1 MPDTKARLRCVL
13 FAMVCTALLAG
24 WQGLT
29 VHYHFGGNWT
39 ALFYTGQNFKGV
51 PPALQPEGIYVFK
64 DSLGYDG
71 QFYHYLAHDPLLRR
85 NYTTFMD
92 DPRYRSGRILVPGL
106 AFLLAGGRDERID
119 AAYIAVVWMFVALGA
134 YWLGRLAV
142 LYAYPAWFGPGF
154 ALVPAVLVSI
164 DRLTVDVALAACAVG
179 FVLYVEENSPLAL
192 YAVLMAAGLVR
203 ETGVLLPAA
212 YCIWLAGG
220 KRFREAAVFATSVIP
235 TFAWWLYVDLHTS
248 PGWYSGGFLSLAP
261 FAGLVRR
268 MFHAYAYP
276 DTLSRAVRELAI
288 GLDLVALA
296 GIAAVLV
303 WTARRSLQRAWTPV
317 TIAMYLFA
325 LLVLVLNRS
334 DVWSEVFAFG
344 RTLSPLLLLATLDGM
359 KLRSPLPA
367 LAMLA
372 L

>member
-1 MPDTKARLRCVL
+1 
-13 FAMVCTALLAG
+13 MVCTALLAG

-179 FVLYVEENSPLAL
+179 FVLYVE
-192 YAVLMAAGLVR
+192 
-203 ETGVLLPAA
+203 
-212 YCIWLAGG
+212 
-220 KRFREAAVFATSVIP
+220 
-235 TFAWWLYVDLHTS
+235 
-248 PGWYSGGFLSLAP
+248 
-261 FAGLVRR
+261 
-268 MFHAYAYP
+268 
-276 DTLSRAVRELAI
+276 
-288 GLDLVALA
+288 
-296 GIAAVLV
+296 
-303 WTARRSLQRAWTPV
+303 
-317 TIAMYLFA
+317 
-325 LLVLVLNRS
+325 
-334 DVWSEVFAFG
+334 
-344 RTLSPLLLLATLDGM
+344 
-359 KLRSPLPA
+359 
-367 LAMLA
+367 
-372 L
+372 